1 MKRKLFIGVLC
12 IFFVCFACKNVTN
25 EENLGELEQETE
37 TSIEKN
43 DDNDKKD
50 IVAGEEKKDDENET
64 QTYDVVNVSIKLNFE
79 QNDIDFEIEK
89 KRDPIKF
96 NL

>member
-64 QTYDVVNVSIKLNFE
+64 QTYDVVHVSIHLNKQSHSFLQKE
-79 QNDIDFEIEK
+79 LLDKHSFHI
-89 KRDPIKF
+89 R
-96 NL
+96 